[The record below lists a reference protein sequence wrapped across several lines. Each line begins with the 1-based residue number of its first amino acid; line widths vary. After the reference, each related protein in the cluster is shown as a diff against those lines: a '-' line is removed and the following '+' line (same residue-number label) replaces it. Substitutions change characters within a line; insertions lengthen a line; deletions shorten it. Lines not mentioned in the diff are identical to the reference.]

1 MEREKSSQE
10 QKVQFPAGGRQKLSL
25 RRRKDKDPVK
35 HSPPKKRGR
44 TESKNQTAV
53 ADKITERDTCVD
65 DNSSPSTSTT
75 VSDKMVDTF
84 SSKKDDGMLPLDKE
98 GEGEGDGGGMADIET
113 QSVHQTDDGLGE
125 FFFCQICQKD
135 LTRFNKSR
143 RQQHINRCC
152 DRLEQ
157 EKEEEGKK
165 SAESAVKAAFT
176 CLLCGKS
183 CKNEN
188 VSSTTK

>member
-10 QKVQFPAGGRQKLSL
+10 QKVQVPAGSRPKLSL
-25 RRRKDKDPVK
+25 RRKKDKDPVK

-44 TESKNQTAV
+44 TELKDQTAV
-53 ADKITERDTCVD
+53 TEEITERDMCVD
-65 DNSSPSTSTT
+65 DRSPSTSTT
-75 VSDKMVDTF
+75 VSDNMVDLV

-98 GEGEGDGGGMADIET
+98 GEGEGDEEGMADIET
-113 QSVHQTDDGLGE
+113 QTVHQTDDGLGE

-135 LTRFNKSR
+135 LTHFNKSR

-188 VSSTTK
+188 VSLITN